1 MALTP
6 PIDEADLEAAL
17 ADNLSPQAV
26 VAIAASL
33 QAHIGDIKHANARSQ
48 VRWFRNMLD
57 EMVGDDYNDLL
68 EEIGF

>member
-26 VAIAASL
+26 VAIAASI
-33 QAHIGDIKHANARSQ
+33 QAHVGQIKNASVRSQ

-57 EMVGDDYNDLL
+57 EMVGDEYNELL